1 MPTRSLRSTPG
12 SICAATTDVEPRR
25 PTLPPSATGPGTTD
39 GRPVGAPTTAGGT
52 PPGPAASPSGVAS
65 PARLVPLL
73 KVGVWLG
80 ALVPL
85 GLLGWGLAG
94 GFHVVDPVEE
104 IQRRTGI
111 AILVLLLLTL
121 SITPLRRLTGWNPL
135 IRFRRLLG
143 NFAFFYATLHA
154 FSYFVFDQELSPVA
168 IAADVAEHPW
178 VLVGFLAFVLLI
190 PLAATSTNGM
200 IRRMGGKNW
209 RRLHLLIYPIA
220 ILGVLHF
227 WWLVKAD
234 VSEPAVYAAIL
245 SLLLVLRIPV
255 RRILGR

>member
-1 MPTRSLRSTPG
+1 MW
-12 SICAATTDVEPRR
+12 I
-25 PTLPPSATGPGTTD
+25 
-39 GRPVGAPTTAGGT
+39 
-52 PPGPAASPSGVAS
+52 
-65 PARLVPLL
+65 
-73 KVGVWLG
+73 G

-85 GLLGWGLAG
+85 ALLAWGLAG
-94 GFHVVDPVEE
+94 GFHVDDPVEE

-135 IRFRRLLG
+135 IRFRRLVG

-154 FSYFVFDQELSPVA
+154 FSYFVFDQELSPGA

-200 IRRMGGKNW
+200 IRRLGGKNW
-209 RRLHLLIYPIA
+209 RRLHLLVYPIA

-234 VSEPAVYAAIL
+234 VSEPAIYAAIL
-245 SLLLVLRIPV
+245 ALLLAVRIPV
-255 RRILGR
+255 RRILGG